1 MRAYHDG
8 FPVCTGR
15 TIPGTITA
23 AALSMSSLAGS
34 LVRFVDRVV
43 IDETGLTGYYDYE
56 LKWTPDQIAEPR
68 PGPLQPVR
76 AGSHRRP
83 RVMIRS
89 SRRSYDIPLTSADSA
104 KSSPYAR
111 FGFGFASSTYIRA
124 SSSMRRSTRA

>member
-43 IDETGLTGYYDYE
+43 IDETGLTGYYDYQ

-68 PGPLQPVR
+68 PGEPPPVIDPNGPPLQT
-76 AGSHRRP
+76 ALQEQLGLKLE
-83 RVMIRS
+83 
-89 SRRSYDIPLTSADSA
+89 SRRVPMKVIVVDRAELP
-104 KSSPYAR
+104 SPD
-111 FGFGFASSTYIRA
+111 
-124 SSSMRRSTRA
+124 